1 MNPMLRFAPTVA
13 LLAALAALCAWLVL
27 PARRDLPLRVQGMDG
42 RPDGAAGGAGAGN
55 PVLRGKV
62 IAGEGKSASLDGT
75 WSRFRGDALSAGAET
90 PSPIP
95 RPWAES
101 GPPKLWS
108 LALGEGYAGAAI
120 WKGRAFLTDYD
131 REKKEETLRCLSL
144 DDGRELWRYAFPNT
158 LKRDHGV
165 TRTVPAVTSN
175 SVVAIGPKCHVLCVE
190 TGTGKLRWSIDM
202 VKEFGTTV
210 PPWYTGQ
217 CPFIDGDRVI
227 LAPAGSNTL
236 MLCAELATGK
246 VLWQTPNPRGWKM
259 SHSSVMPVEFAGK
272 RMFVYPAGGGV
283 VGVSADDG
291 AILWDTTEWKISL
304 ATVPCAIDLG
314 GGRVFFTGGYNAGS
328 LLLRLKPDGAK
339 FVPEVAWRLKADVFG
354 ATQHSPVLH
363 AGHLFG
369 VRADGRF
376 VCLSLEGKVV
386 WTSEPGLNFGLGSFI
401 RVGDA
406 FLVLN
411 DSGTLHLIEANALAY
426 RPLGKAKVLDGPES
440 WAPMAFADGR
450 VLARDLHKLVC
461 LDLGG
466 RGGGAIQ
473 QAKNATQ

>member
-1 MNPMLRFAPTVA
+1 MNSTMRFVPTAV
-13 LLAALAALCAWLVL
+13 LLTALAALCAWLAGT
-27 PARRDLPLRVQGMDG
+27 ARRDLPLRVQGMDG
-42 RPDGAAGGAGAGN
+42 RPDSSAGGAGAGN

-62 IAGEGKSASLDGT
+62 IEGGGKPANGVGT
-75 WSRFRGDALSAGAET
+75 WSWFRGNDLRGAVEPDVPVT
-90 PSPIP
+90 
-95 RPWAES
+95 RPWSEA

-108 LALGEGYAGAAI
+108 LELGEGYAGAAI

-144 DDGRELWRYAFPNT
+144 DDGREIWRFAFPNT

-165 TRTVPAVTSN
+165 TRTVPAVTPE

-190 TGTGKLRWSIDM
+190 TATGKLRWSIDM

-217 CPFIDGDRVI
+217 CPLIDGDRVI
-227 LAPAGSNTL
+227 LAPASSNVL
-236 MLCAELATGK
+236 MLAVEIATGK

-259 SHSSVMPVEFAGK
+259 THSSIMPVEFGG
-272 RMFVYPAGGGV
+272 RRQFVYPASGGV
-283 VGVSADDG
+283 AGVSAGDG
-291 AILWDTTEWKISL
+291 ALLWDTDQWKISI
-304 ATVPCAIDLG
+304 ATVPCALDLG
-314 GGRVFFTGGYNAGS
+314 GGRVFLTGGYNAGS
-328 LLLRLKPDGAK
+328 MLLQLKQDGAK
-339 FVPEVAWRLKADVFG
+339 MVPEVVWRLKAEVFG
-354 ATQHSPVLH
+354 ATQHAPVFH
-363 AGHLFG
+363 QNHLFG

-401 RVGDA
+401 RVGDV

-411 DSGTLHLIEANALAY
+411 DSGTLHLIGANPAAY
-426 RPLGKAKVLDGPES
+426 RPLAKARVLEGPES

-466 RGGGAIQ
+466 RGGAPMQ
-473 QAKNATQ
+473 QAKNATE